1 MTTPLESLPDSVA
14 RWISRVA
21 WLRWA
26 DALVAWINLWGA
38 WAAFL
43 GPILTSHAAVVSLA
57 CLALGLAIRPV
68 RVRWRPVSGWVGL
81 AVSRGLRPGD
91 RAWYVRSGEA
101 DLVLVTARHGA
112 RLVIAK
118 PGLGADEGL
127 NVRRT
132 RVLLIP
138 ADVVR
143 VE

>member
-26 DALVAWINLWGA
+26 DALVAWIGLWGA
-38 WAAFL
+38 LAAL
-43 GPILTSHAAVVSLA
+43 LAPILARYAAAVSLA
-57 CLALGLAIRPV
+57 CLALGLAIRAV

-81 AVSRGLRPGD
+81 AVSRTLRPGD
-91 RAWYVRSGEA
+91 RAWYVRSRQA
-101 DLVLVTARHGA
+101 DLVVVTARHGA
-112 RLVIAK
+112 RVVIAR
-118 PGLGADEGL
+118 PDLGADEGL

-138 ADVVR
+138 ADAAR